1 MDYRF
6 DIIEWR
12 RQQMEMSFDQLA
24 TAAEVSGDTALRACK
39 GGNITT
45 RTLRHIASALG
56 LDGDRL
62 LDRKLKRSQ
71 FPALVIPGTNGKPTA
86 RKKTAAP
93 RVAQNTR

>member
-12 RQQMEMSFDQLA
+12 RQQLELSYDQLA

-45 RTLRHIASALG
+45 RTLRQIAAALG
-56 LDGDRL
+56 LNSDRL
-62 LDRKLKRSQ
+62 LDRKLKRSE
-71 FPALVIPGTNGKPTA
+71 FPALVLPETNGKPTA
-86 RKKTAAP
+86 RKRAAAP